1 MNSFRMNDLEKGSVD
16 SNKDHLTAPD
26 SSSGHGEPSYEQ
38 VTHIRWHSMGSRF
51 VDSFKPDPNLNM
63 TRSGVVGAN
72 GRVFHAGIAAAATA
86 ASPLSRS
93 LKCRHLQMI
102 GFGGSIGLLLL
113 PRSLIDDC

>member
-26 SSSGHGEPSYEQ
+26 YSSGRGEPSYEQ
-38 VTHIRWHSMGSRF
+38 ATHIRRHSMGSRF
-51 VDSFKPDPNLNM
+51 VDSFKRDPNLNM

-86 ASPLSRS
+86 TSPLSRS

-102 GFGGSIGLLLL
+102 GFGGSIGLLFL
-113 PRSLIDDC
+113 PRSLKDDC